1 MVSRL
6 DSFIRRLEA
15 QRDCLRWACR
25 LIAHLEGPIFELGF
39 GNGRT
44 YDYLRTLLPQR
55 DIFVF
60 DRHPPSDP
68 NCAPNRE
75 YLILGELQDTLPAAI
90 ERFGR
95 TSPLVH
101 CDLGS
106 GDIEVDKRLAEFTAS
121 QLSGLLRAGGLAVSD
136 QEVTLSDAESLA
148 LPAGV
153 RAGRYFIQRAA

>member
-1 MVSRL
+1 MSRL

-15 QRDCLRWACR
+15 QRDCLRWACS

-44 YDYLRTLLPQR
+44 YDYLHTLLPR
-55 DIFVF
+55 REIFVF
-60 DRHPPSDP
+60 DRRAPTDP
-68 NCAPNRE
+68 DCAPNHE

-90 ERFGR
+90 VRFGR

-106 GDIEVDKRLAEFTAS
+106 GDIEVDKRLAEFTSS
-121 QLSGLLRAGGLAVSD
+121 QIGGLLRSGGLAISD
-136 QEVTLSDAESLA
+136 QEITLSHAESLP
-148 LPAGV
+148 LPDSV